1 MKKREAALEK
11 DGAEVKVKK
20 LAVEVKK
27 EGRRCSCKGA
37 LCVDG
42 MLHLSLIS
50 LSNSIN

>member
-27 EGRRCSCKGA
+27 EGRRCSCEGA